1 MVRDFSSKI
10 SSRRPINIINSV
22 DKTRI
27 SIFLRR
33 NSIDYAA
40 FHEYLCVSKLSPFYY
55 FGALLIKRSGL
66 FRSFLELK
74 LNLLEFF
81 SLEMMVKVI
90 NFAVKSLPSD
100 GKNRP
105 TVFWVV
111 MMLK

>member
-1 MVRDFSSKI
+1 MARDFSSKI
-10 SSRRPINIINSV
+10 SSRRQINIINSV
-22 DKTRI
+22 DKTKI

-33 NSIDYAA
+33 ISIDYAA

-55 FGALLIKRSGL
+55 FCALLIKRSGL

>member
-1 MVRDFSSKI
+1 MARDFSSKI

-22 DKTRI
+22 DKTKI

-33 NSIDYAA
+33 ISIDYAA

-66 FRSFLELK
+66 FRSFPELK

-81 SLEMMVKVI
+81 L
-90 NFAVKSLPSD
+90 
-100 GKNRP
+100 
-105 TVFWVV
+105 
-111 MMLK
+111 LK